1 MLIRVI
7 DYETTGTPEEA
18 EAEICAMGRIDLLP
32 ETGTITNG
40 WDTLICT
47 RGPMPPQARAVHHI
61 SDADLA
67 DAPILRDMLDP
78 FFEGFGEAD
87 VAAAHNAE
95 FEKHFTPVKNLRWIC
110 TYKAARV
117 VWPDAP
123 GHSNQCLR
131 YWLGID
137 EDEDFAVEDAM
148 PPHAALP
155 DAYVTAFILRR
166 LLKEKSVEE
175 LVEISKWPALLKK
188 LTFGKHKGMAYAEA
202 PADYLEWIRD
212 KSDMDADT
220 KFSARYWLQKRAKT
234 TENGPS
240 NNGLT
245 KETTNG

>member
-7 DYETTGTPEEA
+7 DYETTGTPEDEI
-18 EAEICAMGRIDLLP
+18 AEIIEVGSYDLTQSEAGDWHIHRPVRWLVRP
-32 ETGTITNG
+32 TGPI
-40 WDTLICT
+40 
-47 RGPMPPQARAVHHI
+47 PPQARAVHHI
-61 SDADLA
+61 SDADVA
-67 DAPILRDMLDP
+67 DAPALREVIDDFLDGLP
-78 FFEGFGEAD
+78 
-87 VAAAHNAE
+87 VCAAHNAE

-110 TYKAARV
+110 TYKASRV

-131 YWLGID
+131 YWLGVD
-137 EDEDFAVEDAM
+137 EDDGFTVERAM

-155 DAYVTAFILRR
+155 DAYVTSFILRR

-188 LTFGKHKGMAYAEA
+188 LTFGKHKGMAYADA
-202 PADYLEWIRD
+202 PSDYLEWIRD

-234 TENGPS
+234 TASQDKDEVNP
-240 NNGLT
+240 
-245 KETTNG
+245 